1 MMQTQKHDMGT
12 EQGYVVNRFCLRA
25 MEVMNGLHIA
35 EEDIF
40 HTV

>member
-1 MMQTQKHDMGT
+1 MIQTQKHDMGI
-12 EQGYVVNRFCLRA
+12 EQGYVISRFHLRA

>member
-12 EQGYVVNRFCLRA
+12 EQGYVIHRFHLRV
-25 MEVMNGLHIA
+25 MKVMNGLHIA

-40 HTV
+40 HIV